1 MQQSGDSEMDQI
13 EYEIRSFIR
22 FIDERSEKVI
32 KLAFVTDFPD
42 HISSGPTAD
51 ARY

>member
-1 MQQSGDSEMDQI
+1 MNQV
-13 EYEIRSFIR
+13 EYVIGSLIR
-22 FIDERSEKVI
+22 FIDERSERLI
-32 KLAFVTDFPD
+32 KLAFVIGFPD